1 MSRKGVVVLSVGFLV
16 MVVFSLLFGYAFT
29 QNELQSEL
37 GIEMSG
43 EYDGFQSL
51 NTLNTIILKE
61 DRRIEDDLNSYF
73 KSSGSERED
82 VREEVEEWIEEV
94 AETKNEDYYIWIDGT
109 NIEVG
114 DSDVSSVTHTAYV
127 ETYEKP
133 VQINIRANRAIE

>member
-1 MSRKGVVVLSVGFLV
+1 MARKGVVVLSVGFLV
-16 MVVFSLLFGYAFT
+16 MIVFSLLFGYAFT
-29 QNELQSEL
+29 QTELESEL

-82 VREEVEEWIEEV
+82 VREEVEELIEEV

-109 NIEVG
+109 DIEVG

>member
-1 MSRKGVVVLSVGFLV
+1 MARKGVVVLSVGFLV